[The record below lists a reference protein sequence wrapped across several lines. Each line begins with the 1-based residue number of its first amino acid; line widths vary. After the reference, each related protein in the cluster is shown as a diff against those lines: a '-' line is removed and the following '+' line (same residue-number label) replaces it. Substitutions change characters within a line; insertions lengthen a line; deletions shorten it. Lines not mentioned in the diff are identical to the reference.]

1 MLPISSEVG
10 KIKTQREQLAVMGL
24 LGWLG
29 PEYESV
35 RSQLLSSTE
44 LPSLTDTFARVLRV
58 SRETSTVGIDP
69 DKSASKYALLTFVTS
84 DSKSLPHNG
93 GRGRFTS
100 RGRGRGFSSSG
111 RGPVVNIRNGGRGSQ
126 PTVLG
131 PCCHC
136 GEYGHVQRFCR
147 HIATTSRVANI
158 AESG

>member
-1 MLPISSEVG
+1 MARIFEVSQEFFRISRDGRPLTQFFADFKNLYEEYNSLLPISSEVG

-69 DKSASKYALLTFVTS
+69 DKSASKYALLTSVTS

-111 RGPVVNIRNGGRGSQ
+111 RG
-126 PTVLG
+126 
-131 PCCHC
+131 
-136 GEYGHVQRFCR
+136 QR
-147 HIATTSRVANI
+147 HSNYL
-158 AESG
+158 ESG